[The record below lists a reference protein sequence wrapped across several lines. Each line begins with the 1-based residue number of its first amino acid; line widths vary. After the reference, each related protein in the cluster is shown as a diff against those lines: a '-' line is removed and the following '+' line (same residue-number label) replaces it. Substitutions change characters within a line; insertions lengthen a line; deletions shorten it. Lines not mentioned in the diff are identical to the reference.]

1 MVISKLVYLPVSY
14 SSVTCIY
21 LTFDLL
27 IILMKI
33 QM

>member
-21 LTFDLL
+21 LTFDL